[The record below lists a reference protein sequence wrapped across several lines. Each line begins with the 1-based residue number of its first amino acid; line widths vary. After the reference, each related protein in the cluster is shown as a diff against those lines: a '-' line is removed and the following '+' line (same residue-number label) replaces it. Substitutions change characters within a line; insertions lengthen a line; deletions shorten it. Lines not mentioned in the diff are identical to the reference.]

1 MASSPEETAR
11 RARRPASRSIASVPQ
26 TTINGWVLDR
36 DAIDRIID
44 AVGTRHARTR
54 DRIYHQL
61 PGDLLDAR
69 GRWLLFAE
77 LDSDKD
83 ATLRAKRF
91 DAITKS
97 AKKLK
102 KQLLQNFR
110 TGKPCNNWLASYGAR
125 EIASRFDEGGFD
137 EFLTGLE
144 KTIEAADALMLENK
158 SGGWVRLPRSP
169 KEWFAAEVLPFVFE
183 RNFGR
188 AAGTAPNGP
197 YVRFA
202 VAVMHEMSIPFS
214 AAAVS
219 AALKDVR
226 RDRPRRQRKL
236 RSTTLRFDPRF
247 RVEGWGK
254 GAKNI

>member
-1 MASSPEETAR
+1 MTIAR
-11 RARRPASRSIASVPQ
+11 WVP
-26 TTINGWVLDR
+26 DR

-44 AVGTRHARTR
+44 AVGTKHARNR

-61 PGDLLDAR
+61 PGDLVDAR
-69 GRWLLFAE
+69 GKWLMFAA
-77 LDSDKD
+77 LDSDAD

-91 DAITKS
+91 GAIAKS

-110 TGKPCNNWLASYGAR
+110 TGNTCDDWLESYGAR
-125 EIASRFDEGGFD
+125 EIASRFDEGRFD
-137 EFLTGLE
+137 KFLTGLE
-144 KTIEAADALMLENK
+144 TTIEAADALTLENTT
-158 SGGWVRLPRSP
+158 GGWVRLPRSP
-169 KEWFAAEVLPFVFE
+169 KEWFAAEILPFVFE
-183 RNFGR
+183 RNFER
-188 AAGTAPNGP
+188 TAGIARNGP
-197 YVRFA
+197 YVKFA

-214 AAAVS
+214 ATAVS
-219 AALKDVR
+219 TALKDVR
-226 RDRPRRQRKL
+226 RNRPRRQRKS